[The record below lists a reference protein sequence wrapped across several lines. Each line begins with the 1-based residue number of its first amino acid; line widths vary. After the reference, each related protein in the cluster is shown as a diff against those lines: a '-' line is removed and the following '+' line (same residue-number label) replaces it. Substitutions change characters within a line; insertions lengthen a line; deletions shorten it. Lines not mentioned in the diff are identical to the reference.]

1 MKKLLVSLV
10 LSLALCLTLATGAFA
25 AVKSPEHPNTPVDD
39 KPTSPQTGEISPV
52 VVIAGMT
59 IVAAC
64 AAAYV
69 VRKEKAAR

>member
-1 MKKLLVSLV
+1 MKKLLVSLI
-10 LSLALCLTLATGAFA
+10 LSLALCLSLATSAFA
-25 AVKSPEHPNTPVDD
+25 VTSPEHPNTPVDD
-39 KPTSPQTGEISPV
+39 KPSSPQTGEISPV

>member
-1 MKKLLVSLV
+1 MD
-10 LSLALCLTLATGAFA
+10 
-25 AVKSPEHPNTPVDD
+25 PNG
-39 KPTSPQTGEISPV
+39 PTSPQTGEISPV